1 MLDPYR
7 RVLARPGALT
17 FSVSGLVARLPLS
30 MVGLGI
36 VLLVS
41 ATSGSYALAGSVSAA
56 YVVTNAVLALPQGRL
71 LDRLGQRVVLVPLVL
86 VFAAALS
93 VMAVSAYAEWPI
105 ITTYV
110 AAGVAGAALPAIG
123 ACVRARWSH
132 VLTAPADIHTAYA
145 LESVFDEV
153 VFISGPI
160 LVTVLA
166 TAWHPLAGLGT
177 AVVAAV
183 IGTLVLAA
191 QRSSEPPPHPRHDHS
206 GEPVAMP
213 WRAMAAIGVVCLA
226 LGMLFGSA
234 EVITVAF
241 SEELGVKSLSGLLL
255 ALWAAGSLVAGVITG
270 AVHWRMGPGPRLRW
284 GTAALALAMS
294 PLSFIGS
301 IPAMAVALF
310 VGGFAVAPT
319 LIATNSLTEATVP
332 RARLVEGMAIVHTGI
347 AAGVA
352 PGAAIAG
359 LLIDGYGASVAYLLP
374 LVAGAIAAAAA
385 QVAPR

>member
-41 ATSGSYALAGSVSAA
+41 ATSGSYAVAGSVSAA
-56 YVVTNAVLALPQGRL
+56 YVVTNATLALPQGRL
-71 LDRLGQRVVLVPLVL
+71 LDRVGQRVVLVPLVL

-105 ITTYV
+105 VTTYV
-110 AAGVAGAALPAIG
+110 TAGIAGAALPAIG

-132 VLTAPADIHTAYA
+132 VLTAPADVHTAYA

-183 IGTLVLAA
+183 IGTVVLAA
-191 QRSSEPPPHPRHDHS
+191 QRSSEPPAHPRHDQT
-206 GEPVAMP
+206 GAAVAMP

-255 ALWAAGSLVAGVITG
+255 ALWAAGSLVAGVVTG
-270 AVHWRMGPGPRLRW
+270 AVHWRMGPGQRLRY

-294 PLSFIGS
+294 PLFLIGS

-385 QVAPR
+385 QVTPR